1 MKWINSSAAAVAE
14 GEDPGGT
21 TNVHFTDKSGNI
33 IGSIGI
39 PSEGR
44 IIWGINSNK
53 HRGTADSYGQ
63 AKSAVEKLSGKD

>member
-21 TNVHFTDKSGNI
+21 TNIHLTDEAGNI

-44 IIWGINSNK
+44 IIWGVGSK
-53 HRGTADSYGQ
+53 HMGTADSYGQ